1 MWIYSMTNNMEFQ
14 QFLLPGPVRARFNP
28 GEVWTEIFPPI
39 QGQDEKLGSFGN
51 SQSWNSTQ
59 FHQFHPSFSS
69 YSHPSSWNLDTRI
82 PENIWSFPKKKKG
95 NSQEAKTKSSGIPEK
110 QENGKSNKE
119 EKKAFFKC
127 SSTFRGNFP
136 HVFPLFPSGMKT
148 SRGGKPGM
156 SRNQEE

>member
-1 MWIYSMTNNMEFQ
+1 MDISDGSPMETNGFLKLGETDKNLKFPNPWKCPRNSQVLGHTWSRAAGMWIYSTTNNMEFQ
-14 QFLLPGPVRARFNP
+14 QFLLPGWVRARFNP

-82 PENIWSFPKKKKG
+82 PENIWSFPKKKKR
-95 NSQEAKTKSSGIPEK
+95 EFSGG
-110 QENGKSNKE
+110 QN
-119 EKKAFFKC
+119 
-127 SSTFRGNFP
+127 
-136 HVFPLFPSGMKT
+136 
-148 SRGGKPGM
+148 
-156 SRNQEE
+156 